1 MEAAV
6 LSAGAEEAA
15 AESAEPQAA
24 RLRASA
30 AAVTAAIAEV
40 RFMCVFSLFP
50 KFMWYSLDVLPVLH
64 RKQANCTAVL
74 RRFRPQYGTIAVKV
88 LQRVG
93 RFCVERVKFVKF
105 WERERV
111 GVELGERS

>member
-1 MEAAV
+1 MSWSASKSPAGAASVEAAV
-6 LSAGAEEAA
+6 PSAGAEEAA

-50 KFMWYSLDVLPVLH
+50 KFMWYSLDVLLVLH

-74 RRFRPQYGTIAVKV
+74 RRFRP
-88 LQRVG
+88 
-93 RFCVERVKFVKF
+93 
-105 WERERV
+105 
-111 GVELGERS
+111 